1 MKIRLISVL
10 LTLALLLCCSSAAAL
25 SESVNEKYLT
35 TAAYL
40 QQLPTPQVG
49 SIGGEW
55 LVIGLQRAGMLPEE
69 MAKGYYQNV
78 IKMVTENGSAKL
90 HRSKSTENARV
101 ILALTAIGK
110 DVTDVAGHNLLEPLA
125 DFNYVKKQGVNG
137 PVWTLIAFDSL
148 AYDIPLIPDV
158 KVQTT
163 RELLIQTIL
172 DSQSPGGGWDI
183 AGKYADPDMSGMAI
197 QALAPYYN
205 TDQNVKAAVD
215 DALLVLS
222 ENQQTDGS
230 FNSLNAGSPES
241 SAQMITALAAL
252 QIHPETDSRF
262 IKNGNSAVTHL
273 MSFAVQN
280 GFAHTDDGEY
290 NQMSTE
296 QSFYALTALRRMEEG
311 KFSLY
316 DMCDLLTEY
325 DVNLDGKVNIIDATA
340 VQRYIAELEEF
351 SLRQLKVI
359 HADSGKAVDIT
370 FVTELQNYI
379 AEQ

>member
-1 MKIRLISVL
+1 MKRRFTSGIIA
-10 LTLALLLCCSSAAAL
+10 LALMLSFIPAEAL
-25 SESVNEKYLT
+25 SESVNEKFLS

-40 QQLPTPQVG
+40 QQLPTPKVG

-55 LVIGLQRAGMLPEE
+55 MIIGLQRAGMLSDE
-69 MAKGYYQNV
+69 MAEGYYQNV
-78 IKMVTENGSAKL
+78 LKTVSENGSAKL

-110 DVTDVAGHNLLEPLA
+110 DVTDVAGYNLLEPLA
-125 DFNYVKKQGVNG
+125 DLNYIKKQGVNG
-137 PVWTLIAFDSL
+137 PVWTLIALDSL
-148 AYDIPLIPDV
+148 AYDIPHMPDV

-163 RELLIQTIL
+163 RKLLIQTIL
-172 DSQSPGGGWDI
+172 DSRSPGGGWDI

-197 QALAPYYN
+197 QSLAPYYQTN
-205 TDQNVKAAVD
+205 LDVKAAVD
-215 DALLVLS
+215 SALLVLS
-222 ENQQTDGS
+222 ENQQSDGS

-252 QIHPETDSRF
+252 HIHPETDSRF
-262 IKNGNSAVTHL
+262 IKNGNSAISHL
-273 MSFAVQN
+273 MKFSVQN
-280 GFAHTDDGEY
+280 GFAHTVVEAY

-311 KFSLY
+311 KTSLY
-316 DMCDLLTEY
+316 DMCDMLMEY

-359 HADSGKAVDIT
+359 HADSGKAVDVT
-370 FVTELQNYI
+370 FVTKLQNYI